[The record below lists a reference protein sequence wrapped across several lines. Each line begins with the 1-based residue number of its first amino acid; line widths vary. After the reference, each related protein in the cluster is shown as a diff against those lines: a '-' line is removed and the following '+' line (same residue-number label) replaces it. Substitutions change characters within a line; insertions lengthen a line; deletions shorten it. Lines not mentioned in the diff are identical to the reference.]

1 MVMNISA
8 EFRGFVMFKGDRIY
22 IKRDVF
28 GEAEVG
34 RLKASREEVLEFIKG
49 VNASSKIKQTKSG
62 LWVFD
67 ETLYKQLVVYVAN
80 LSSMKKKTSLR
91 LLKLTEAIR
100 KLDEYSLHFWYTEV
114 VGRYRK
120 GGLRAI
126 GRVARALRV
135 LYGVDK

>member
-1 MVMNISA
+1 MGISA
-8 EFRGFVMFKGDRIY
+8 EFRGFVMFKGNRAY

-28 GEAEVG
+28 GKAEVG
-34 RLKASREEVLEFIKG
+34 RLKASREDVLEFIKG
-49 VNASSKIKQTKSG
+49 ANASSKIKQTKSG
-62 LWVFD
+62 LWILD
-67 ETLYKQLVVYVAN
+67 ETLYKQLVVYTAN

-91 LLKLTEAIR
+91 VLKLAEAVR
-100 KLDEYSLHFWYTEV
+100 KLDEYSLHFWYTEI
-114 VGRYRK
+114 VGRYRR

>member
-1 MVMNISA
+1 MGISV
-8 EFRGFVMFKGDRIY
+8 EFRGFVMFKGDRTY

-34 RLKASREEVLEFIKG
+34 RLKASREDVLEFIKG
-49 VNASSKIKQTKSG
+49 ANASSKIKQTKSG
-62 LWVFD
+62 LWILD
-67 ETLYKQLVVYVAN
+67 ETLYKQLVVYTAN

-91 LLKLTEAIR
+91 VLKLAEAVR
-100 KLDEYSLHFWYTEV
+100 KLDEYSLHFWYTEI
-114 VGRYRK
+114 VGRYRR